1 MRIGWRTVPSAWHW
15 ACRPEARHEPRRMVL
30 LDAMSWLAETG
41 AATAKTAPRP
51 VMSAIAL
58 ANLIISPP
66 STSPALPAEPALPA
80 MLRPGTENGKGNSR
94 IATRRPPAESAG
106 EGLATTPSRGVPM
119 ARALGLSHRSQAEA
133 VSVCS
138 ASRRQVPAN
147 KIMLKISRFVLHVS
161 YLA

>member
-66 STSPALPAEPALPA
+66 STEPPLYLQSPALPA
-80 MLRPGTENGKGNSR
+80 MLRPGTDNGKGQSYWR
-94 IATRRPPAESAG
+94 
-106 EGLATTPSRGVPM
+106 TTFPG
-119 ARALGLSHRSQAEA
+119 
-133 VSVCS
+133 
-138 ASRRQVPAN
+138 
-147 KIMLKISRFVLHVS
+147 
-161 YLA
+161 